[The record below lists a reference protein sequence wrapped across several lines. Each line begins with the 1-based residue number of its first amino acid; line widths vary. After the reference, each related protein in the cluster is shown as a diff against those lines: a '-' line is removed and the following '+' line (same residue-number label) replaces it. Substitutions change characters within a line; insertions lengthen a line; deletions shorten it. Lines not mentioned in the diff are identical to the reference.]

1 MCPVY
6 RFVKIETTRYGVIFL
21 GQTLDVE
28 KIAIFKVSFT
38 SVQGRY
44 FLIICFRSTRL
55 RSMKS
60 L

>member
-21 GQTLDVE
+21 GQALDVE
-28 KIAIFKVSFT
+28 KTAIFEVSFAT
-38 SVQGRY
+38 VKWRY
-44 FLIICFRSTRL
+44 FLIISFRSTQL
-55 RSMKS
+55 HSMRS

>member
-28 KIAIFKVSFT
+28 KIAIFEVSFT
-38 SVQGRY
+38 SVQWRY
-44 FLIICFRSTRL
+44 FLIISFRPTKL

>member
-28 KIAIFKVSFT
+28 KIAIFEVSFT
-38 SVQGRY
+38 SVQGRS